1 MKSINRKLGRQMK
14 LLRNKAGFTQSEV
27 ARELNIS
34 CPAYSKIEAGIT
46 DVNISRLIEI
56 SDVFKISVN
65 DFFKEEDENDQFEIT
80 ERNPIKSLKDTV
92 IKQNEIIYSLQNKI
106 IKLYEAI
113 PLQVPNAEISE
124 YSMGEAA
131 L

>member
-1 MKSINRKLGRQMK
+1 M
-14 LLRNKAGFTQSEV
+14 
-27 ARELNIS
+27 
-34 CPAYSKIEAGIT
+34 
-46 DVNISRLIEI
+46 IEI

-80 ERNPIKSLKDTV
+80 ERNPIESLKDTV